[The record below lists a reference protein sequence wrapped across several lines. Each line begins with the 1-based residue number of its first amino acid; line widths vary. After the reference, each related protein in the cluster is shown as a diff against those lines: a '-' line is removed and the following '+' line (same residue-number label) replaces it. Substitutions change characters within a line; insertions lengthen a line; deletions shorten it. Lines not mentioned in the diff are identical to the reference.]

1 MDRGGRPA
9 RRGRGAR
16 VLSRAVAVFGSS
28 EPPAGDPAYE
38 LARELGARL
47 ATAGY
52 EVVSGGYGG
61 VMEGASR
68 GAWEAG
74 GKTHGVTCRIF
85 DARTPN
91 AYLSRTSETADLFA
105 RTETLMEADGFVVL
119 HGRSGT
125 LAELTLLW
133 ALHRAGSLGRR
144 PVVLLGAWWGSFLRE
159 LVRLRMIEEGE
170 LSITR
175 VADSPGEA
183 VEALDRFFAT
193 EGERGV

>member
-1 MDRGGRPA
+1 M
-9 RRGRGAR
+9 
-16 VLSRAVAVFGSS
+16 SRQVAVFGSS
-28 EPPAGDPAYE
+28 EPPPGDPLYE
-38 LARELGARL
+38 LAREVGARL
-47 ATAGY
+47 AAAGY

-74 GKTHGVTCRIF
+74 GRTHGVTCRIF

-91 AYLSRTSETADLFA
+91 PYLSRTSETADLFA
-105 RTETLMEADGFVVL
+105 RTEALMEAHGFVVL

-125 LAELTLLW
+125 LAELALLW

-159 LVRLRMIEEGE
+159 LVRLRLIEDAE

-183 VEALDRFFAT
+183 VEMIDRFFAS
-193 EGERGV
+193 EGDLGL